1 LTSIKV
7 ATASSNFVT
16 LSSFHGI
23 SYENA
28 LFELTSAFTNAGL
41 TSGIIN
47 VDTPSALKLILIF
60 QMIIGRIEVIPFL
73 VVIFEIYR
81 WITTKV
87 R

>member
-1 LTSIKV
+1 LVFFGIVSIFFFSIFF
-7 ATASSNFVT
+7 T
-16 LSSFHGI
+16 FHGI

-41 TSGIIN
+41 TSGITN

-73 VVIFEIYR
+73 VVVFEIYR